1 MNAVKNPPSLAGSAA
16 MSKNPT
22 IEANIVE
29 MKLIWLV
36 AGRSRF
42 IESVKALAVVP
53 PTKNAHRIVIWS
65 HQECFNIFR
74 PVESPSIWHIR
85 N

>member
-1 MNAVKNPPSLAGSAA
+1 MKAVNRPFVPMKAVKNPPSLAGSAA
-16 MSKNPT
+16 MSKKPT

-53 PTKNAHRIVIWS
+53 TNEEGQDAP
-65 HQECFNIFR
+65 
-74 PVESPSIWHIR
+74 
-85 N
+85 

>member
-1 MNAVKNPPSLAGSAA
+1 
-16 MSKNPT
+16 MSKKPT

-53 PTKNAHRIVIWS
+53 PTKKAKMPI
-65 HQECFNIFR
+65 E
-74 PVESPSIWHIR
+74 
-85 N
+85 

>member
-1 MNAVKNPPSLAGSAA
+1 MKAVNRPFVPMKAVKNPPSLAGSAA
-16 MSKNPT
+16 SKKPT

-53 PTKNAHRIVIWS
+53 PTKKAKMPI
-65 HQECFNIFR
+65 E
-74 PVESPSIWHIR
+74 
-85 N
+85 

>member
-1 MNAVKNPPSLAGSAA
+1 MNAAIKAVNNPLVPMNAVKNPPSLAGSAA
-16 MSKNPT
+16 MSKKPT

-29 MKLIWLV
+29 MKFIWLV

-53 PTKNAHRIVIWS
+53 PTKKAKMPI
-65 HQECFNIFR
+65 E
-74 PVESPSIWHIR
+74 
-85 N
+85 

>member
-1 MNAVKNPPSLAGSAA
+1 
-16 MSKNPT
+16 MSKKPT

-53 PTKNAHRIVIWS
+53 PTKKAKIAHRIAIWS
-65 HQECFNIFR
+65 HQESFNIFR
-74 PVESPSIWHIR
+74 PMESPSVWYIR

>member
-1 MNAVKNPPSLAGSAA
+1 MKAVSNPLVPMNAVKNPPSLAGSAA
-16 MSKNPT
+16 MSKKPT

-42 IESVKALAVVP
+42 IESVKALAVV
-53 PTKNAHRIVIWS
+53 
-65 HQECFNIFR
+65 HQRRR
-74 PVESPSIWHIR
+74 PRCP
-85 N
+85 